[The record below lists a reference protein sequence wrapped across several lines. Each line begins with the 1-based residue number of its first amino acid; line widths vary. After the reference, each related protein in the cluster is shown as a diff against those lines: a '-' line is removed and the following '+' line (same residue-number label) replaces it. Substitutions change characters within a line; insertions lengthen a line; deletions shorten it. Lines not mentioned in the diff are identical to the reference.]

1 MIPSMK
7 LSHLILPVLVL
18 GLTAPSLPALG
29 SDASRAAAEGHKAY
43 KDKKYRDAA
52 SHFSMAITF
61 DGTHAEYYY
70 WASMSH
76 SAAMEDAE
84 AYEWILGALSLDRSD
99 PKIHAQHGRACLFM
113 GNPGEAALAYEKA
126 LEMDP
131 SSGRIW
137 ADYATVLKQSGHPYQ
152 AMEAL
157 QKAHGLD
164 PGIPGLVLD
173 LGLVLMEMG
182 DPEEA
187 VTPLRRAVADDPR
200 CHGCQ
205 LALADALLASHD
217 PRAALDAY
225 GAALRLVPDDY
236 RAVQRS
242 IQCCYALADYD
253 AARGHRRALQALYE
267 DDKVY
272 ALGDRQGY
280 VIDRFEVRDLA
291 VQVYEYFD
299 GEGPEGVQWSFVA
312 YDPTGWREKELAARF
327 PAGQDGRKKK
337 QQAAMELVDVTGSG
351 ESAALT
357 TWQQTPSYPSVKT
370 AVIELLKK

>member
-1 MIPSMK
+1 MIRSMK
-7 LSHLILPVLVL
+7 LSHLLLLVL
-18 GLTAPSLPALG
+18 GLGLVAPSLPALA

-43 KDKKYRDAA
+43 KAKKYRDAA
-52 SHFSMAITF
+52 SHFSMAITY

-84 AYEWILGALSLDRSD
+84 AYEWIVGALSLDRSD

-113 GNPGEAALAYEKA
+113 GNPGEAAIAYEKA

-131 SSGRIW
+131 SSGKIW

-157 QKAHGLD
+157 QKAHQLD
-164 PGIPGLVLD
+164 PSIEGLALD

-205 LALADALLASHD
+205 LALADALLAGND
-217 PRAALDAY
+217 PRGALSAYTAAL
-225 GAALRLVPDDY
+225 GLVPDDY

-253 AARGHRRALQALYE
+253 SARIHRRTLQGLYE

-280 VIDRFEVRDLA
+280 IIDRFDTKELS

-312 YDPTGWREKELAARF
+312 YDPSGWREKEIAARF
-327 PAGQDGRKKK
+327 PQGHDGRKKK
-337 QQAAMELVDVTGSG
+337 QRAAMELVEVTDGG

-370 AVIELLKK
+370 AVIELLTK